1 MFRFLMVVALALL
14 TLSWVSSRTRDMRAN
29 GLTDLCT
36 GGVCME
42 IQEPR
47 DPMPGSVTL
56 TSSEACNDSGYL
68 CSELV
73 IADSLRLL
81 RWPEN
86 KGTLTVHVPAP
97 MHEADEVG
105 RRLQRA
111 AVRGILA
118 WSGHPFPIRVVE
130 RASALDGRPDVY
142 IRWSTEL
149 DDSRLGQARVAWRG
163 RKSGVEF
170 EVTDFALV
178 TRHPYQQRLLEER
191 EVELTA
197 AHEMGHALG
206 LPHSDD
212 PRDVMYP
219 ENTASHLSARDFR
232 TMEAV
237 YRLANGALV
246 VR

>member
-1 MFRFLMVVALALL
+1 MSRFVLILVVAAL
-14 TLSWVSSRTRDMRAN
+14 TFGWASSRSHAEPASAPPPCVADE
-29 GLTDLCT
+29 CT
-36 GGVCME
+36 TAVDE
-42 IQEPR
+42 AP
-47 DPMPGSVTL
+47 PLPGSVRL
-56 TSSEACNDSGYL
+56 TPAEACTNTGYL
-68 CSELV
+68 CSELAY
-73 IADSLRLL
+73 ADSLRLL
-81 RWPEN
+81 RWPSDQ
-86 KGTLTVHVPAP
+86 GTLVVHVPPPA
-97 MHEADEVG
+97 HERRDMA

-111 AVRGILA
+111 AARGILA
-118 WSGHPFPIRVVE
+118 WSGYPFPIRVVE
-130 RASALDGRPDVY
+130 RASARSENPDVV
-142 IRWSTEL
+142 IRWSLALE
-149 DDSRLGQARVAWRG
+149 DGRLGQARVAWRG
-163 RKSGVEF
+163 RASGVEF

-178 TRHPYQQRLLEER
+178 TKHPFRQRPLSEQ

-206 LPHSDD
+206 LPHSDA